1 MNGSAPKVLSR
12 MTSGGVPFMGI
23 AVTGAL
29 TLVGIFMNL
38 VIPAEAFETALDLAA
53 LGIISSWATIVICQI
68 QLYRW
73 SQRGILQRGSFRMP
87 GAPYT
92 GYLTLA
98 FLAAVVVLMCYENA
112 WNLIAIAVLVPV
124 LTAGWYLCR
133 GRVLQLARERIGYTG
148 AYPVIAHTP
157 CSTTRQANRIGRDR
171 RSGTPSA
178 SGRGCAVLGCPRPVS
193 RARRVMQSSAGRA
206 QH

>member
-1 MNGSAPKVLSR
+1 

-73 SQRGILQRGSFRMP
+73 SQRGILQR
-87 GAPYT
+87 
-92 GYLTLA
+92 
-98 FLAAVVVLMCYENA
+98 AV
-112 WNLIAIAVLVPV
+112 
-124 LTAGWYLCR
+124 
-133 GRVLQLARERIGYTG
+133 
-148 AYPVIAHTP
+148 
-157 CSTTRQANRIGRDR
+157 S
-171 RSGTPSA
+171 
-178 SGRGCAVLGCPRPVS
+178 GCPAPRTP
-193 RARRVMQSSAGRA
+193 GT
-206 QH
+206 